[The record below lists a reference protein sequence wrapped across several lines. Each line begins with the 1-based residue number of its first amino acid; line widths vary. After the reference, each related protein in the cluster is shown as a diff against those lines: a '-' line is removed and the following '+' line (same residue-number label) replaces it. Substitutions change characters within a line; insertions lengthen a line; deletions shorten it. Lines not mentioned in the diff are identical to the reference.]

1 MQESNAIGAPRDGGP
16 AGATRR
22 AVLRSAA
29 WAAPVVALAA
39 AAPSAAASVTPSGTL
54 TVTSSGYQPSQA
66 WGAFAGIVA
75 SPHYEGGLTDDMI
88 VFSHP
93 VTITRWVVLDSG
105 RVLQLFFMP
114 DDRSLPGVRATFLV
128 PGYAPLPWE
137 FGYPA

>member
-1 MQESNAIGAPRDGGP
+1 MQGSKAIGDARGGES

-29 WAAPVVALAA
+29 WAAPVVAVAAATPLAA
-39 AAPSAAASVTPSGTL
+39 ASTAPSGRL
-54 TVTSSGYQPSQA
+54 TVTSSGYMPSQD

-75 SPHYEGGLTDDMI
+75 SPHYAGGLTDDMI

-93 VTITRWVVLDSG
+93 VTITRWVVLDDG

-128 PGYAPLPWE
+128 PGYAPLPWS
-137 FGYPA
+137 FGYPE